1 VGRNSSIRTKSS
13 SAESNNGTFNYSS
26 KQASKLLDNTNLKII
41 SEILKN
47 PSISSLT
54 LAKRLDIPL
63 STLQRRRIRI
73 EKAILKKTYTLNYKA
88 FGARVGDLIVN
99 VDKGKSDELAQN
111 ILKNYK
117 NNVVYCHT
125 RIDLVHSVLAHV
137 IYKSTEDLY
146 YLIENIKAMEYVNG
160 LSWSE
165 MVNVIGDNNSDVMSA
180 FFNNHTEH

>member
-1 VGRNSSIRTKSS
+1 MGRKNSIRTKSS
-13 SAESNNGTFNYSS
+13 STESNNGTFNYSS

-41 SEILKN
+41 SELLKN

-99 VDKGKSDELAQN
+99 VDKGKSDEVAQN
-111 ILKNYK
+111 ILRKYK

-137 IYKSTEDLY
+137 IYKNTEELY
-146 YLIENIKAMEYVNG
+146 YLMEDIKAMGYVIG
-160 LSWSE
+160 VSWSE
-165 MVNVIGDNNSDVMSA
+165 MVNVIGDNNSEVMIA
-180 FFNNHTEH
+180 FFNNQ